1 MEDFDIYEQVE
12 DLKEENYKLKNKVI
26 YLISANLAATLVAV
40 LLASYTIYSLTEKN
54 ILEDEQRIQRMDL
67 ERMHMMDV
75 KEINFNIRELESI
88 IKDAELEGRQNQL
101 IK

>member
-1 MEDFDIYEQVE
+1 MENFNFYEELV
-12 DLKEENYKLKNKVI
+12 DLKEQNHQLNTKVT
-26 YLISANLAATLVAV
+26 YLITTNIVATLMAV
-40 LLASYTIYSLTEKN
+40 IMSSYGVYTLTEKN

-67 ERMHMMDV
+67 ERMHQMDV

-88 IKDAELEGRQNQL
+88 IKDYELKGRQNQL